1 MEKIRKKSSGKRAGS
16 VSSWLILCL
25 ACLLLLSGCRKK
37 EEVHPTA
44 GEDGVYQIYYLN
56 STRTGLAS
64 VSYQTETADAEIL
77 IGELAGQI
85 LAAPENPEYQ
95 AVLSDK
101 VEFLDINRDN
111 NVLTLNFNQEYMN
124 TKASREILCRA
135 ALAKTFTQVKGVD
148 YISINCEGQPLLDTH
163 GNPVGAIAGS
173 DFVDSISDVNSYEK
187 VELTL
192 YFANEEKDGLV
203 AEKRE
208 VFLASKEFK
217 TTLATRSYSNK
228 ERLVVEQL
236 LAGSQNGGLSVMPK
250 NTKVLNVSLTD
261 NTCYVNLDSSFIS
274 GDIDVAEYIPIY
286 AIVDSLT
293 ELQTVNKVQITVNG
307 SADVTYRNVISL
319 VQPLER
325 EEKYIVK

>member
-1 MEKIRKKSSGKRAGS
+1 MEKIRKKSSGKWAGS
-16 VSSWLILCL
+16 VSLWLILCL

-124 TKASREILCRA
+124 MKASREILCRA
-135 ALAKTFTQVKGVD
+135 ALAKTFTQVEGVD
-148 YISINCEGQPLLDTH
+148 YISINCEGQPLLDAWSASLRW
-163 GNPVGAIAGS
+163 VGG
-173 DFVDSISDVNSYEK
+173 DC
-187 VELTL
+187 
-192 YFANEEKDGLV
+192 
-203 AEKRE
+203 
-208 VFLASKEFK
+208 
-217 TTLATRSYSNK
+217 
-228 ERLVVEQL
+228 QL
-236 LAGSQNGGLSVMPK
+236 LCPSTHPSATEQELAGAFRSPFSASAG
-250 NTKVLNVSLTD
+250 TKV
-261 NTCYVNLDSSFIS
+261 
-274 GDIDVAEYIPIY
+274 
-286 AIVDSLT
+286 
-293 ELQTVNKVQITVNG
+293 
-307 SADVTYRNVISL
+307 
-319 VQPLER
+319 
-325 EEKYIVK
+325 

>member
-124 TKASREILCRA
+124 MKASREILCRA

-208 VFLASKEFK
+208 VFHSMN
-217 TTLATRSYSNK
+217 TLL

>member
-1 MEKIRKKSSGKRAGS
+1 MKRWIYS
-16 VSSWLILCL
+16 
-25 ACLLLLSGCRKK
+25 LLLLVLLAGLAGCQRRSGDGGDT
-37 EEVHPTA
+37 E
-44 GEDGVYQIYYLN
+44 GVYQIYYMN
-56 STRTGLAS
+56 SSMTRLEPQDYTMPQMPADGTA
-64 VSYQTETADAEIL
+64 TETDWKITQLMEQL
-77 IGELAGQI
+77 RNVPKDLDRQS
-85 LAAPENPEYQ
+85 
-95 AVLSDK
+95 AVPDK
-101 VEFLDINRDN
+101 VGFERYKLEDTVLYLYFDN
-111 NVLTLNFNQEYMN
+111 NYAMMN
-124 TKASREILCRA
+124 PTREILCRA
-135 ALAKTFTQVKGVD
+135 ALVRTLTQAEGVD
-148 YISINCEGQPLLDTH
+148 YVAIYTAEQPLMDST
-163 GNPVGAIAGS
+163 GVPVGAMTGA
-173 DFVDSISDVNSYEK
+173 DFIDNISNVNAFEK
-187 VELTL
+187 TELTL

-208 VFLASKEFK
+208 VFHSMNTSL
-217 TTLATRSYSNK
+217 

-261 NTCYVNLDSSFIS
+261 NTCYVNLDSGFIS

>member
-1 MEKIRKKSSGKRAGS
+1 MKRLKTFFA
-16 VSSWLILCL
+16 VSFLAALCILSA
-25 ACLLLLSGCRKK
+25 ACGRK
-37 EEVHPTA
+37 EEVPEGTP
-44 GEDGVYQIYYLN
+44 EYTVYYLD
-56 STRTGLAS
+56 SSGLKLVGS
-64 VSYQTETADAEIL
+64 SFREEETDQEVLVQELLSRMETVPAELDCQSAIPDRVETITFRIEKNVLYLFADANYAL
-77 IGELAGQI
+77 MDS
-85 LAAPENPEYQ
+85 
-95 AVLSDK
+95 V
-101 VEFLDINRDN
+101 
-111 NVLTLNFNQEYMN
+111 
-124 TKASREILCRA
+124 REILCRA
-135 ALAKTFTQVKGVD
+135 ALTKTLTQIEGIDYLSIYCAEQPIVD
-148 YISINCEGQPLLDTH
+148 GT
-163 GNPVGAIAGS
+163 GNPVGMLSAS
-173 DFVDSISDVNSYEK
+173 DFVEGIRDVNSFERT
-187 VELTL
+187 ELTL

-208 VFLASKEFK
+208 VFHSMNTSL
-217 TTLATRSYSNK
+217 

>member
-1 MEKIRKKSSGKRAGS
+1 MNKKKTVKWIKNIVIG
-16 VSSWLILCL
+16 LILCL
-25 ACLLLLSGCRKK
+25 ALMTMLSGCSKK
-37 EEVHPTA
+37 RDTHSSED
-44 GEDGVYQIYYLN
+44 EDGTYQIYYLN
-56 STRTGLAS
+56 STRTGVAS
-64 VSYQTETADAEIL
+64 ISYRTQTKDDDVL

-85 LAAPENPEYQ
+85 LKAPENPEFQ

-101 VEFLDINRDN
+101 VDFLDIHRDE
-111 NVLTLNFNQEYMN
+111 NVLTLNFNQEYANMK
-124 TKASREILCRA
+124 TSREILCRE
-135 ALAKTFTQVKGVD
+135 ALAKTFTQLDGID

-192 YFANEEKDGLV
+192 YFANDEKNALIP
-203 AEKRE
+203 EKRE
-208 VFLASKEFK
+208 VFHSMNTSL
-217 TTLATRSYSNK
+217 

-236 LAGSQNGGLSVMPK
+236 LAGPQNGGHSVMPK

-261 NTCYVNLDSSFIS
+261 NTCYVNLDNNFIS
-274 GDIDVAEYIPIY
+274 GDIDVSEYIPVY

-293 ELQTVNKVQITVNG
+293 ELQTVNKVQITING

-319 VQPLER
+319 AQPFER
-325 EEKYIVK
+325 DEEYILN

>member
-173 DFVDSISDVNSYEK
+173 DF
-187 VELTL
+187 
-192 YFANEEKDGLV
+192 
-203 AEKRE
+203 
-208 VFLASKEFK
+208 
-217 TTLATRSYSNK
+217 
-228 ERLVVEQL
+228 
-236 LAGSQNGGLSVMPK
+236 
-250 NTKVLNVSLTD
+250 
-261 NTCYVNLDSSFIS
+261 
-274 GDIDVAEYIPIY
+274 
-286 AIVDSLT
+286 
-293 ELQTVNKVQITVNG
+293 
-307 SADVTYRNVISL
+307 
-319 VQPLER
+319 
-325 EEKYIVK
+325 

>member
-16 VSSWLILCL
+16 VSLWLILCL
-25 ACLLLLSGCRKK
+25 ACLLLLGGCRKK
-37 EEVHPTA
+37 EEMHPTA

-64 VSYQTETADAEIL
+64 VSYQTETTDAEIL

-124 TKASREILCRA
+124 MKASREILCRA
-135 ALAKTFTQVKGVD
+135 ALAKTFTQVEGVD

-208 VFLASKEFK
+208 VFHSMNTSL
-217 TTLATRSYSNK
+217 

-261 NTCYVNLDSSFIS
+261 NTCYVNLDSGFIS
-274 GDIDVAEYIPIY
+274 RDIDVAEYIPIY

-319 VQPLER
+319 AQPLER

>member
-16 VSSWLILCL
+16 VSLWLILCL
-25 ACLLLLSGCRKK
+25 ACLLLLGGCRKK

-124 TKASREILCRA
+124 MKASREILCRA
-135 ALAKTFTQVKGVD
+135 ALAKTFTQVEGVD

-192 YFANEEKDGLV
+192 
-203 AEKRE
+203 
-208 VFLASKEFK
+208 
-217 TTLATRSYSNK
+217 
-228 ERLVVEQL
+228 
-236 LAGSQNGGLSVMPK
+236 
-250 NTKVLNVSLTD
+250 
-261 NTCYVNLDSSFIS
+261 
-274 GDIDVAEYIPIY
+274 
-286 AIVDSLT
+286 
-293 ELQTVNKVQITVNG
+293 
-307 SADVTYRNVISL
+307 
-319 VQPLER
+319 
-325 EEKYIVK
+325 

>member
-16 VSSWLILCL
+16 VSLWLIFCL
-25 ACLLLLSGCRKK
+25 ACLLLLGGCRKK

-208 VFLASKEFK
+208 VFHSMNTSL
-217 TTLATRSYSNK
+217 

-261 NTCYVNLDSSFIS
+261 NTCYVNLDSGFIS

>member
-1 MEKIRKKSSGKRAGS
+1 MEKIRKKSSGKWAGS
-16 VSSWLILCL
+16 VSLWLILCL

-64 VSYQTETADAEIL
+64 VSYQTETTDAEIL

-148 YISINCEGQPLLDTH
+148 YISINCRGTAASGHTWKP
-163 GNPVGAIAGS
+163 GGRRAAGS

-192 YFANEEKDGLV
+192 LFC
-203 AEKRE
+203 
-208 VFLASKEFK
+208 
-217 TTLATRSYSNK
+217 
-228 ERLVVEQL
+228 Q
-236 LAGSQNGGLSVMPK
+236 
-250 NTKVLNVSLTD
+250 
-261 NTCYVNLDSSFIS
+261 
-274 GDIDVAEYIPIY
+274 
-286 AIVDSLT
+286 
-293 ELQTVNKVQITVNG
+293 
-307 SADVTYRNVISL
+307 
-319 VQPLER
+319 
-325 EEKYIVK
+325 

>member
-16 VSSWLILCL
+16 VSLWLILCL
-25 ACLLLLSGCRKK
+25 ACLLLLGGCRKK

-64 VSYQTETADAEIL
+64 VSYQTETTDAEIL

-124 TKASREILCRA
+124 MKASREILCRA
-135 ALAKTFTQVKGVD
+135 ALAKTFTQVEGVD
-148 YISINCEGQPLLDTH
+148 YISINCEGQPLL
-163 GNPVGAIAGS
+163 
-173 DFVDSISDVNSYEK
+173 
-187 VELTL
+187 
-192 YFANEEKDGLV
+192 
-203 AEKRE
+203 
-208 VFLASKEFK
+208 
-217 TTLATRSYSNK
+217 

-261 NTCYVNLDSSFIS
+261 NTCYVNLDSGFIS
-274 GDIDVAEYIPIY
+274 GDTDVAEYIPIY

-319 VQPLER
+319 AQPLER

>member
-16 VSSWLILCL
+16 VSLWLILCL
-25 ACLLLLSGCRKK
+25 ACLLLLGGCRKK

-64 VSYQTETADAEIL
+64 VSYQT
-77 IGELAGQI
+77 
-85 LAAPENPEYQ
+85 
-95 AVLSDK
+95 
-101 VEFLDINRDN
+101 DN

-124 TKASREILCRA
+124 MKASREILCRA
-135 ALAKTFTQVKGVD
+135 ALAKTFTQVEGVD

-192 YFANEEKDGLV
+192 YFANEKKDGLV

-208 VFLASKEFK
+208 VFHSMNTSL
-217 TTLATRSYSNK
+217 

-261 NTCYVNLDSSFIS
+261 NTCYVNLDSGFIS
-274 GDIDVAEYIPIY
+274 GDTDVAEYIPIY

-319 VQPLER
+319 AQPLER

>member
-1 MEKIRKKSSGKRAGS
+1 MKKMEKKRSRKQAES
-16 VSSWLILCL
+16 VNLWFI
-25 ACLLLLSGCRKK
+25 ACLVCLLFLGGCRKR
-37 EEVHPTA
+37 EEIQPTA
-44 GEDGVYQIYYLN
+44 RENGVYQIYYLN

-64 VSYQTETADAEIL
+64 ISYQTEAMDDEIL
-77 IGELAGQI
+77 IGELAGRI

-101 VEFLDINRDN
+101 VEFLDIHRDN

-124 TKASREILCRA
+124 MKASREILCRA
-135 ALAKTFTQVKGVD
+135 ALAKTFTQVDGVD
-148 YISINCEGQPLLDTH
+148 YISIDCEGQPLLDTH
-163 GNPVGAIAGS
+163 GNPVGAIAGN
-173 DFVDSISDVNSYEK
+173 DFLDSISDVNSYEK

-192 YFANEEKDGLV
+192 YFADEEKESLV

-208 VFLASKEFK
+208 VFHSMNTSL
-217 TTLATRSYSNK
+217 

-236 LAGSQNGGLSVMPK
+236 LAGSQNGGHSVIPK

-261 NTCYVNLDSSFIS
+261 NVCYVNLDNTFVS
-274 GDIDVAEYIPIY
+274 GDIDVAEYIPVY

-319 VQPLER
+319 AQPLER

>member
-1 MEKIRKKSSGKRAGS
+1 
-16 VSSWLILCL
+16 
-25 ACLLLLSGCRKK
+25 
-37 EEVHPTA
+37 
-44 GEDGVYQIYYLN
+44 
-56 STRTGLAS
+56 
-64 VSYQTETADAEIL
+64 
-77 IGELAGQI
+77 
-85 LAAPENPEYQ
+85 
-95 AVLSDK
+95 
-101 VEFLDINRDN
+101 
-111 NVLTLNFNQEYMN
+111 MN
-124 TKASREILCRA
+124 TSL
-135 ALAKTFTQVKGVD
+135 
-148 YISINCEGQPLLDTH
+148 
-163 GNPVGAIAGS
+163 
-173 DFVDSISDVNSYEK
+173 
-187 VELTL
+187 
-192 YFANEEKDGLV
+192 
-203 AEKRE
+203 
-208 VFLASKEFK
+208 
-217 TTLATRSYSNK
+217 